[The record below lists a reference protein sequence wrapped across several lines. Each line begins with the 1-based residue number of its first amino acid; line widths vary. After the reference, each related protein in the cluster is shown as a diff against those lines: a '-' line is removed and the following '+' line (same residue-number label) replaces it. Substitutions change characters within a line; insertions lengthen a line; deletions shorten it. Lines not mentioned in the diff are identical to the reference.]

1 MLNEQ
6 NKHDSSVLGDLK
18 ISGSGSAGGGK
29 FNTVSISGSGEINGD
44 VECNDLNTSGS
55 SRINGNVKALSV
67 STSGSS
73 KVIGRVEADTLKTSG
88 SCKIEGN
95 AAVKELKSS
104 GSTKITGD
112 LTGKTFHVSGSAK
125 IEGDIHLEEFK
136 ISGGVNVGKDCEVE
150 RFKASGSFTIGGLL
164 NGDVIDITLHGRC
177 SVREIGGEKITVKN
191 GRESMFGLV
200 KLLEFFK
207 PFERILE
214 VETIEGDEVFVECT
228 KAKVVRGN
236 NVVIGE
242 GSSIDVVEYT
252 GTLEVKTG
260 AKVLERKKV

>member
-1 MLNEQ
+1 MLNGENRQ
-6 NKHDSSVLGDLK
+6 NNSVLGDIR

-29 FNTVSISGSGEINGD
+29 FNVISISGSGEVNGD

-55 SRINGNVKALSV
+55 SRINGNVKAVSV

-73 KVIGRVEADTLKTSG
+73 KVFGRLDADTIKTSG

-95 AAVKELKSS
+95 ATVKELKSS

-112 LTGKTFHVSGSAK
+112 LTGKTAHVSGSAK
-125 IEGDIHLEEFK
+125 IEGNVNLEEFK
-136 ISGGVNVGKDCEVE
+136 ISGGINVGKDCEAE

-164 NGDVIDITLHGRC
+164 NGDVIDIKLHGRC
-177 SVREIGGEKITVKN
+177 SVREIGGEKISVKN
-191 GRESMFGLV
+191 GRESVFGLS

-214 VETIEGDEVFVECT
+214 VETIEGDEVFVEST
-228 KAKVVRGN
+228 KAKVIRGN
-236 NVVIGE
+236 NIIIGE
-242 GSSIDVVEYT
+242 GSIVDVVEYT
-252 GTLEVKTG
+252 GELEVKAG
-260 AKVLERKKV
+260 AKVIERKKV

>member
-1 MLNEQ
+1 MLNEEKRQ
-6 NKHDSSVLGDLK
+6 DSTVLGDLR
-18 ISGSGSAGGGK
+18 ISGSGTSGGGK
-29 FNTVSISGSGEINGD
+29 FNVISISGSGEVNGD

-73 KVIGRVEADTLKTSG
+73 KVFGKLDADTLKTSG

-95 AAVKELKSS
+95 AAVKEIKSS

-112 LTGKTFHVSGSAK
+112 LTGKIGHVSGSAK
-125 IEGDIHLEEFK
+125 IEGNVHLEEFK
-136 ISGGVNVGKDCEVE
+136 ISGGINVGKDCEVE
-150 RFKASGSFTIGGLL
+150 RFKASGSFAIGGLL
-164 NGDVIDITLHGRC
+164 NGDIIEISLHGRC
-177 SVREIGGEKITVKN
+177 SVREIGGEKITVKR
-191 GRESMFGLV
+191 GWESVFGLS
-200 KLLEFFK
+200 KLLEIFK

-228 KAKVVRGN
+228 KAKVIRGN
-236 NVVIGE
+236 NIVIEE
-242 GSSIDVVEYT
+242 GSTIDLVEYT
-252 GTLEVKTG
+252 GKLEVKAG